1 MLDHSQRASPRPTE
15 GLKPTN
21 ILSLRDRQW
30 MLREN
35 SVVHLRRHS
44 CPSAQAQPVIV
55 EKLTDKARMV
65 NMPLNAMAAPDLA
78 MMDEIWNG
86 EFAKVFQP
94 YLPHIWYLSP
104 TEICPSPRWRRF
116 KDSAKVR
123 FCCQTCGHGWTSMK
137 GRVVFWYFLHIPYC
151 DGFVQFKLYGQQC
164 QRCNNGQFEPAMWY
178 PEEVNKVLC
187 NLYNRIGQT
196 YYGFVKPPIR
206 YDRRAGKPRTQHN
219 ANLCQACRDGE
230 CDSRPRTTTPTTG
243 ATVTPTP
250 AAGATKLQAVRV

>member
-1 MLDHSQRASPRPTE
+1 MEYPIETVLHQTPGQASPMFYAER
-15 GLKPTN
+15 
-21 ILSLRDRQW
+21 
-30 MLREN
+30 
-35 SVVHLRRHS
+35 
-44 CPSAQAQPVIV
+44 
-55 EKLTDKARMV
+55 
-65 NMPLNAMAAPDLA
+65 
-78 MMDEIWNG
+78 MDEIWNG

-94 YLPHIWYLSP
+94 YLPHIWFLCS
-104 TEICPSPRWRRF
+104 TEVCPSPRWRRF

-151 DGFVQFKLYGQQC
+151 EGFVQFKLYGQQC
-164 QRCNNGQFEPAMWY
+164 QRCNNGMFEPAMWY

-219 ANLCQACRDGE
+219 ATLCQACRDGE

-243 ATVTPTP
+243 AAVTPTP
-250 AAGATKLQAVRV
+250 PPGATKLQAVRV